1 MTDISLSRSSPSK
14 DGSAAAASGLTLGV
28 DIGGT
33 KISAGVVTSSGEVL
47 RYERRPMPKV
57 VDEPSTTTM
66 VDELVDSLLREYP
79 QVDGIG
85 IGCAGLVEWPGG
97 AVRYAA
103 NSSYRGYMIRD
114 HVACRTG
121 IRTVIDND
129 GNVAAWAEYRVGV
142 AKGHHIAVALT
153 IGTGIGGG
161 ACLDGRIFRG
171 SSGLGLEIGHIVV
184 DPNGPRCGCGNY
196 GCLEARVSGTAL
208 ARRAKEAAAAP
219 GGERLVELAG
229 SAGNVTGETVF
240 AAASQGDEVALDLC
254 NEMGFWLGI
263 GVASLVTL
271 LDPTIVVFGGGMM
284 AAGELLL
291 GPTRESLAK
300 HVYAC
305 SNRQLPSL
313 LPAKVGD
320 QAVLIGAALLAFEP
334 ARISLKE

>member
-1 MTDISLSRSSPSK
+1 
-14 DGSAAAASGLTLGV
+14 
-28 DIGGT
+28 
-33 KISAGVVTSSGEVL
+33 
-47 RYERRPMPKV
+47 
-57 VDEPSTTTM
+57 
-66 VDELVDSLLREYP
+66 
-79 QVDGIG
+79 
-85 IGCAGLVEWPGG
+85 
-97 AVRYAA
+97 
-103 NSSYRGYMIRD
+103 
-114 HVACRTG
+114 
-121 IRTVIDND
+121 
-129 GNVAAWAEYRVGV
+129 
-142 AKGHHIAVALT
+142 
-153 IGTGIGGG
+153 
-161 ACLDGRIFRG
+161 
-171 SSGLGLEIGHIVV
+171 
-184 DPNGPRCGCGNY
+184 
-196 GCLEARVSGTAL
+196 ARVSGTAL

-219 GGERLVELAG
+219 GGERLVKLAG

-291 GPTRESLAK
+291 RPTRESLAK
-300 HVYAC
+300 HVYAR

>member
-1 MTDISLSRSSPSK
+1 VTDSSLSRSSLSK
-14 DGSAAAASGLTLGV
+14 GGSAAAPSGLAVGV

-57 VDEPSTTTM
+57 VDEPSTTAL
-66 VDELVDSLLREYP
+66 VDELVDSLLQDHP

-85 IGCAGLVEWPGG
+85 IGCAGLVEWPSGV
-97 AVRYAA
+97 VRYAA
-103 NSSYRGYMIRD
+103 NSRYRGYMIRD

-121 IRTVIDND
+121 IRTVIEND

-142 AKGHHIAVALT
+142 AKGHRVAIALT

-184 DPNGPRCGCGNY
+184 DPQGPSCGCGNN

-219 GGERLVELAG
+219 GGERLVELADG
-229 SAGNVTGETVF
+229 AGIVTGEAVF
-240 AAASQGDEVALDLC
+240 AAARQGDEVALALC

-271 LDPTIVVFGGGMM
+271 FDPTIVVFGGGMM

-291 GPTRESLAK
+291 RPTRESLAK

-305 SNRQLPSL
+305 ANRQLPSL
-313 LPAKVGD
+313 HLAKVGD
-320 QAVLIGAALLAFEP
+320 QAVLIGAALLALDGE
-334 ARISLKE
+334 LT